1 MPNPLHAASPGQTYI
16 CGQEHA
22 ASVPATERA
31 PAAENLPTGLLT
43 DPNRIL
49 ELTGLV
55 PGHLPKLQSVAEKTG
70 YIIAFRPVDRLATQL
85 IEEGYPTKN
94 FHIKGKSSSW
104 GPMAGFIPVNQAFS
118 KLEGRS
124 DRVDK
129 SNRLV
134 QSCLAEGHA
143 NSGPLVISKT
153 RLVGLKNLGVIDL
166 SLPNATGIINITA
179 RGKSDQDY
187 LFTAV
192 PDNRGSY
199 MVQHQG
205 KPVMVLCQPSSSKPL
220 TADYD
225 LMLVAP
231 PLAQYGQQD
240 RLSLPDI
247 SHQVFRQRMN
257 SYPNIPSNVGLLNE
271 WINPQTFY
279 QRGHQDLGNVSQ
291 RMTELIP
298 HLNSALGCTPGLEL
312 VHHGM
317 DAASPAA
324 DPLAN
329 YPVTLFLPHALA
341 DLPRILL
348 ATDSQSL
355 RHVVLAAKDAGF
367 HVPLNPLWEENLKTV
382 RRTSFTD
389 ALAALQQR
397 P

>member
-1 MPNPLHAASPGQTYI
+1 MPNPLHVASPGETHN

-22 ASVPATERA
+22 ASLTATERA
-31 PAAENLPTGLLT
+31 PAAEDLPSGLLT
-43 DPNRIL
+43 DPLRVL

-55 PGHLPKLQSVAEKTG
+55 PDHLPILQSVAEKTG
-70 YIIAFRPVDRLATQL
+70 YIIAFRPVDKFATQL

-118 KLEGRS
+118 KLEGQS

-134 QSCLAEGHA
+134 QSCLTEGHA

-153 RLVGLKNLGVIDL
+153 RLIGLKNLGVIDL
-166 SLPNATGIINITA
+166 SLPSTTGIINITA
-179 RGKSDQDY
+179 RGQSGQDY

-192 PDNRGSY
+192 PNNRGSY
-199 MVQHQG
+199 AVQHQG

-231 PLAQYGQQD
+231 PLAQYGQPD

-257 SYPNIPSNVGLLNE
+257 NYRNIPSNVGLLND

-279 QRGHQDLGNVSQ
+279 QRAHQYLGNVSP

-298 HLNSALGCTPGLEL
+298 HLNAALGCLPGREL
-312 VHHGM
+312 VHHGI
-317 DAASPAA
+317 DAANPTT
-324 DPLAN
+324 DPPSN

-341 DLPRILL
+341 GLPRMLL

-355 RHVVLAAKDAGF
+355 RHVVLAAKDVGF
-367 HVPLNPLWEENLKTV
+367 HVPLNPLWEENLGAI

-389 ALAALQQR
+389 ALAALQRR